1 MSKAETNESTHKV
14 RVTAYSTPSGPFQVW
29 QIDLYGN
36 LPITPQ
42 GYTYILTATDLFSKY
57 LVTIPLANKDTLS
70 VASGLTQLF
79 TKYGICDTLLSDRG
93 VENVSKVMTEV
104 CRQLYIPQEFS
115 PAFVH
120 KCLGAVERVHR
131 TMAERLTPYMNSKL
145 NNWIDVLPCITF
157 SINQSVH
164 TGSKYSPHEII
175 YGQRPKFPLSPPTPP
190 DFDTIPQDMRSY
202 VRKHAE
208 S

>member
-1 MSKAETNESTHKV
+1 M
-14 RVTAYSTPSGPFQVW
+14 
-29 QIDLYGN
+29 
-36 LPITPQ
+36 
-42 GYTYILTATDLFSKY
+42 TATDLFSKY

-79 TKYGICDTLLSDRG
+79 TKYGICHTLLSDRG
-93 VENVSKVMTEV
+93 IENVSKVMTEV
-104 CRQLYIPQEFS
+104 CSQLCIHQEFS

-120 KCLGAVERVHR
+120 KCLGAVESVHR

-175 YGQRPKFPLSPPTPP
+175 YGQRPKFPLSAPTPP
-190 DFDTIPQDMRSY
+190 DFDTIPQHMRSY
-202 VRKHAE
+202 V
-208 S
+208 